1 MTDTATH
8 TEKPH
13 ELIASDRVQGT
24 AVVRSSGER
33 IGHIERIM
41 LDKRTGQAAYA
52 VMNFGGF
59 LGLGEESYPIPWSLL
74 DYNTELGGYEVN
86 ITDEQLK
93 DAPRL
98 MRDERLDLGDRERDL
113 RIYDYYGMTPYWF

>member
-1 MTDTATH
+1 MSAADTTG
-8 TEKPH
+8 TPH
-13 ELIASDRVQGT
+13 EMIASDRVQGT
-24 AVVRSSGER
+24 AVYRSSGEK

-41 LDKRTGQAAYA
+41 IDKRSGQAAYA

-59 LGLGEESYPIPWSLL
+59 LGLAQDSYPIPWSLL
-74 DYNTELGGYEVN
+74 DYNPTLGGYEVN

-93 DAPRL
+93 DAPKL
-98 MRDERLDLGDRERDL
+98 MRDDSLDLGDRERDL

>member
-1 MTDTATH
+1 MSATDTGD
-8 TEKPH
+8 KPH
-13 ELIASDRVQGT
+13 DLIASDRVEGT
-24 AVVRSSGER
+24 AVYRSTGER

-41 LDKRTGQAAYA
+41 IDKHSGQAAYA

-59 LGLGEESYPIPWSLL
+59 LGLAQDSYPIPWSLL
-74 DYNTELGGYEVN
+74 AYNPTLGGYEVN

-93 DAPRL
+93 DAPKL
-98 MRDERLDLGDRERDL
+98 MQDESLDLGDRERDL

>member
-1 MTDTATH
+1 MTDTAMH
-8 TEKPH
+8 TETPH

-24 AVVRSSGER
+24 AVIRSNGER